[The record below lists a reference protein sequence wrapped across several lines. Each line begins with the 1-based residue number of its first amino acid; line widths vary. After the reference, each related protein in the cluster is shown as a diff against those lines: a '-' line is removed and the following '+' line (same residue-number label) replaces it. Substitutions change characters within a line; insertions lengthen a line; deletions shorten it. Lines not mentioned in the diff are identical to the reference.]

1 MVGGEGSRENRFPPH
16 PDVAAVSPTSNVHVG
31 LHVSSHWFLD
41 WMNWHLGYMLLD
53 GSSRVVELCRTPAL
67 AGILR
72 RLQEGQTDYKERG
85 ESVDGPWQ
93 HVIGVNDDGA
103 VCESVS
109 WTKLPI

>member
-1 MVGGEGSRENRFPPH
+1 MPLYRVGGGAERTDSPH

-53 GSSRVVELCRTPAL
+53 GSSRVVELSRTPAL

-72 RLQEGQTDYKERG
+72 NYKRQTDYNNGG
-85 ESVDGPWQ
+85 ESVDGPR
-93 HVIGVNDDGA
+93 
-103 VCESVS
+103 
-109 WTKLPI
+109 

>member
-103 VCESVS
+103 VCERA
-109 WTKLPI
+109 I